1 MVIRLILLAFLRFT
15 TGLEA
20 DKVGIV
26 HMHGFWQAFD
36 AQHHLDFKNF
46 VEEKTG
52 VKVHLIDAF
61 NDIEKPPAESSM
73 TPLWAQ
79 VPVILEKVKNISAH
93 YDKIIAVGFSQGGV
107 IWRAM
112 IESWDNHN
120 VDTFI
125 SLASPQGGQAEIPAN
140 YLALMGG
147 GQPQLS
153 PFFPIP
159 KSKFSAS
166 CLGLPPP
173 PLIENLLSVKETMK
187 EANVELSP
195 YNPGVQ
201 QKFAP
206 SNYYRNPDTNTFYL
220 QTEFFPKLNNEVG
233 GKKAKQRQ
241 KINFERLR
249 KLVLIGGP
257 DDGTVIP
264 WQSEIFGFRTADK
277 KIVPMEETQFYK
289 DDLFGLKTLNKKGAI
304 TTCIKG
310 GLRHNDF
317 PNSSDV
323 LNDCVLPAI
332 QDILKFES

>member
-61 NDIEKPPAESSM
+61 NDIEKPPAKNSM

-79 VPVILEKVKNISAH
+79 VPVFLEKVKNISAH

-140 YLALMGG
+140 YLAL
-147 GQPQLS
+147 
-153 PFFPIP
+153 
-159 KSKFSAS
+159 
-166 CLGLPPP
+166 
-173 PLIENLLSVKETMK
+173 IENLLSVKETMK

-233 GKKAKQRQ
+233 AKKAKQRQ

-257 DDGTVIP
+257 NDGTVIP
-264 WQSEIFGFRTADK
+264 WQSEIFGFRSADK
-277 KIVPMEETQFYK
+277 KKVPMEETQFYK

-332 QDILKFES
+332 QDILKFESYS